1 MSWAGAQDDE
11 IQRSGFV
18 AVALNVGVNRTS
30 FESLPYLVKIKS
42 IEQAVPYRYNAFHYV
57 YDQPWMYPFV
67 TAVPFLF
74 NERINE
80 KFIPHYCSKLKY
92 TVLRDCLTKR
102 RVVSSDTNSL

>member
-80 KFIPHYCSKLKY
+80 KFIPHYCSKL
-92 TVLRDCLTKR
+92 
-102 RVVSSDTNSL
+102 